1 MITKAEAERQSNDVF
16 RALLGCLT
24 APTLFPSAH
33 ARFLFVMPDTC
44 TLFHTQSARS
54 CAFGRSRSFFAR
66 WGKAAL
72 CLSAIFA
79 GTSSAA
85 LAAPRPA
92 SQKKA
97 ALVAKTPSLPSAS
110 NIAQDGDYRLGPDD
124 VLDVTVTNHP
134 DLNSTLT
141 VRPDGKIS
149 LPRAGDLTVTGK
161 TTRQLAREIET
172 RLARTL
178 NNARVQIGVKQAR
191 PRQARI
197 IGAVTTAGT
206 YTIKPNTRVV
216 DLVGM
221 ASGLST
227 KANRIS
233 GRVVRFGQVIP
244 FDLAQAMKQPGSA
257 ANLPVRPDDLVQ
269 LDALNYARQ
278 ITVMGQVA
286 KPGPYDLEEELTVM
300 ALLAQAG
307 GPLPDAALKKAHV
320 LREGSPVISDLSAV
334 SSGNI
339 PANSS
344 LSSFVFK
351 AGDVLVVPENTARFG
366 VLGQV
371 SKPSYFSLSENA
383 GDATVLKALSQAG
396 GALPD
401 GDLASATITRMTN
414 GQTQTI
420 AVDVSAMLSGKVP
433 DNVTLQKD
441 DLLIVP
447 KRVERKASV
456 IGQVAR
462 PGLFAI
468 EENTTLLNLLAQAG
482 NPGKGAGLSR
492 AYVLRGGVQMPV
504 NLRPAI
510 IDQRVDGAIA
520 DFRVQADDTLV
531 IPDVSDQIQV
541 SGQVAKPGTY
551 SLDDDLTLV
560 SLIGKAG
567 STTDTAALSKAYVLR
582 DGQRINFDLRGAL
595 AGNAD
600 AALQEFRF
608 QPGDELVVPENP
620 LRFAV
625 MGQVAKPGGY
635 SYPEDPKNAT
645 IINVLSG
652 AGGPAANANLKGAG
666 ILRNVDGTPQV
677 IPVNLAD
684 TLKTGAAS
692 NLQLLPGDVLYVP
705 SKTAKTNI
713 LQTLAPLS
721 LLFRFF

>member
-1 MITKAEAERQSNDVF
+1 MSIHSRPEVSLSGR
-16 RALLGCLT
+16 
-24 APTLFPSAH
+24 PLF
-33 ARFLFVMPDTC
+33 FF
-44 TLFHTQSARS
+44 ARS
-54 CAFGRSRSFFAR
+54 C
-66 WGKAAL
+66 KAAFCGATFL
-72 CLSAIFA
+72 VAA
-79 GTSSAA
+79 TSTCW
-85 LAAPRPA
+85 AAPRPVA
-92 SQKKA
+92 KPQKA
-97 ALVAKTPSLPSAS
+97 ALVAPGAPAS
-110 NIAQDGDYRLGPDD
+110 PTNSGTTQNAEYRLGPDD
-124 VLDVTVTNHP
+124 VLDISVSNHP
-134 DLNSTLT
+134 DLASTST
-141 VRPDGKIS
+141 VRPDGKVSI
-149 LPRAGDLTVTGK
+149 PRAGDLVASGK

-178 NNARVQIGVKQAR
+178 NNARVQVLVKTPR

-197 IGAVTTAGT
+197 IGAVTAPGP
-206 YTIKPNTRVV
+206 YTLKSDTRLL

-227 KANRIS
+227 KPNRIS
-233 GRVVRFGQVIP
+233 GRLIRKGQVIS
-244 FDLAQAMKQPGSA
+244 FDLATAVSQPGSA
-257 ANLPVRPDDLVQ
+257 ANLLIRPEDLVQ
-269 LDALNYARQ
+269 LDAINYARQ

-286 KPGPYDLEEELTVM
+286 KPGPYDLEEDLTVV

-307 GPLPDAALKKAHV
+307 GPLPDAALKKARI
-320 LREGSPVISDLSAV
+320 LRDGSPILTDLSAV
-334 SSGNI
+334 ASGNV
-339 PANSS
+339 SS
-344 LSSFVFK
+344 DSPLARFTFK
-351 AGDVLVVPENTARFG
+351 AGDVLDVPENTARFG

-371 SKPSYFSLSENA
+371 TKPSYFPLSENA
-383 GDATVLKALSQAG
+383 GEATVLKALSQAG

-420 AVDVSAMLSGKVP
+420 AVDVSSMLSGKVP

-510 IDQRVDGAIA
+510 VDQRVDAAIA

-541 SGQVAKPGTY
+541 SGQVVKPGTY

-567 STTDTAALSKAYVLR
+567 NTTDTAALSKAYVLR

-600 AALQEFRF
+600 QALQEFRF

-635 SYPEDPKNAT
+635 SYPENPKNAT

-684 TLKTGAAS
+684 TLRTGAAS

-705 SKTAKTNI
+705 SKGAKTNI

-721 LLFRFF
+721 LLLRFF